1 MILFAHRHSSYSS
14 YSFLRHFWNLINKI
28 RRIFCQV
35 QIYQQYVTCIRI
47 KKKDDLAVNINF
59 DSVIT
64 KVRLKREWKSEGK
77 KKKGREKR
85 KVYPRK
91 ITFSSRNCGWMQI
104 SAMGTIINGEQR
116 KEVAGRKRGRRKKK
130 SFNKETDRPTRP
142 SRWRDSNR
150 CRVSEIPEI
159 GQLSKPSSPTPIS
172 FKLERSFR
180 ERGVYFTLSN
190 FNDRG
195 CGYSNGRKIERE
207 RTNGRWSL
215 VGHRDGIGNRR
226 QRPSLNEK
234 LNVAAY

>member
-1 MILFAHRHSSYSS
+1 MILFAHRHPSYSS
-14 YSFLRHFWNLINKI
+14 YSLFLRHFWNLINKI

-142 SRWRDSNR
+142 SRWRDSNPLPR
-150 CRVSEIPEI
+150 LWNSRDR
-159 GQLSKPSSPTPIS
+159 PTFQAFLPNPNFVQTWKKFQRARRI
-172 FKLERSFR
+172 L
-180 ERGVYFTLSN
+180 YFVE
-190 FNDRG
+190 F
-195 CGYSNGRKIERE
+195 
-207 RTNGRWSL
+207 
-215 VGHRDGIGNRR
+215 
-226 QRPSLNEK
+226 
-234 LNVAAY
+234 